1 MKVRDPRGG
10 VWRVSRRWMPWRRRT
25 RVPDLIDTP
34 TSWSDDALSSLIV
47 LVVALPTLVM
57 AAIAVAELALLVL
70 LVPVLALGRVVL
82 GRHWIVEVR
91 SGWRP
96 VWETEVGTW
105 PQTRRAI
112 TSMASALEQGI
123 HPWDEQP
130 GRASPDLDP
139 AARAGRHRPEVRPA
153 PPTDLRTP
161 GAPGPPP
168 VPGSGG
174 PGR

>member
-1 MKVRDPRGG
+1 MRVRDPRGG
-10 VWRVSRRWMPWRRRT
+10 IWRVSRRWTPWRRWA
-25 RVPDLIDTP
+25 RVPRIPDTP
-34 TSWSDDALSSLIV
+34 IGWGDDALTGLIV

-57 AAIAVAELALLVL
+57 AAVAVAELALLVL

-82 GRHWIVEVR
+82 GRHWVVEVR

-123 HPWDEQP
+123 CPWEEQP
-130 GRASPDLDP
+130 GQPLEDVDAVS
-139 AARAGRHRPEVRPA
+139 RAGKHRQAVRPA
-153 PPTDLRTP
+153 PRPSPRRP

-168 VPGSGG
+168 VPGSAG
-174 PGR
+174 PGT